1 MTSTT
6 SRDLTALRTAMAGAV
21 IDPGQADFDEAR
33 KVWNADIDRRPAAI
47 ARCTS
52 AADVAAAVRFATAEG
67 LEIAVRGG
75 AHSVSGQSVVD
86 DGLVIDLS
94 PMRATGSAS
103 RRVRCSPTSTRPPRS
118 TGSPCPRASS
128 VTPGSPG
135 SRSAAAWAG

>member
-6 SRDLTALRTAMAGAV
+6 SRDLSALRDAMAGAV
-21 IDPGQADFDEAR
+21 LEPADAGYDEAR
-33 KVWNADIDRRPAAI
+33 KVWNADIDSRPAAL

-52 AADVAAAVRFATAEG
+52 AQDVAAAVRFATAEG

-94 PMRATGSAS
+94 PMRDQCRPRGPPGPRPGGRAA
-103 RRVRCSPTSTRPPRS
+103 RRP
-118 TGSPCPRASS
+118 
-128 VTPGSPG
+128 
-135 SRSAAAWAG
+135 